1 MSTTT
6 ETGWEKMLADLMRDH
21 LLDQIDATLA
31 EGREE
36 RMRHPLPVRGRGRR
50 PGLKKAKA
58 ARSRG
63 PRSRR

>member
-6 ETGWEKMLADLMRDH
+6 RETGWEKMLADLMREH

-36 RMRHPLPVRGRGRR
+36 RVRHPLPMRGRGRR
-50 PGLKKAKA
+50 PGLKKA

-63 PRSRR
+63 TRSRR

>member
-1 MSTTT
+1 MLKAET

-36 RMRHPLPVRGRGRR
+36 RVRHPLPMRGRGRR
-50 PGLKKAKA
+50 PGLAKA
-58 ARSRG
+58 AGRQGKKRE
-63 PRSRR
+63 R